1 MKVEISK
8 KAFQQLVHI
17 DTVAAS
23 IKHRG
28 GILCEEF
35 ARTTTYITDYEVTV
49 KQVENFVSFTT
60 QYYIV
65 DINA

>member
-1 MKVEISK
+1 MLVEISK
-8 KAFQQLVHI
+8 RAFQQLVHI
-17 DTVAAS
+17 DNVPNMVW
-23 IKHRG
+23 
-28 GILCEEF
+28 CEES

-49 KQVENFVSFTT
+49 KQVENFVSCTT